1 MDQLVVSQKLE
12 SLRRCL
18 CRVESK
24 SPVSAKILSE
34 DADLQDIIVLNLS
47 RAIQL
52 CVDIASHIIV
62 DTELPSP
69 TTMGESFELLV
80 KAGAIDTQTASK
92 LRKAVGFRNIAVH
105 NYEQINW
112 DIVHAIA
119 SQGLGDFKQFV
130 KQISLYSGL

>member
-1 MDQLVVSQKLE
+1 MDQLVISQKLE

-18 CRVESK
+18 RRVETK
-24 SPVSAKILSE
+24 RPDSAKILSE

-62 DTELPSP
+62 DTDLPSP
-69 TTMGESFELLV
+69 TTMGESFDLLL
-80 KAGAIDTQTASK
+80 KAGAIDAQTAGK

-105 NYEQINW
+105 NYEQIDW
-112 DIVHAIA
+112 DIVHAIYT
-119 SQGLGDFKQFV
+119 QGLGDFKQFV